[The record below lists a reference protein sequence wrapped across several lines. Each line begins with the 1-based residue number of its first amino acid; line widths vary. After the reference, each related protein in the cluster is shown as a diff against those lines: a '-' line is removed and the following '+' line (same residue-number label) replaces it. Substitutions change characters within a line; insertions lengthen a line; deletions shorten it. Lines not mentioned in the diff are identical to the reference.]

1 MPGRIADGASL
12 ASELERARGNFHN
25 VLTIVGDDEWTKPT
39 EGTRWTNEQLLF
51 HMMFGYMV
59 VQRLLILVRV
69 LSHLPDWVSRW
80 FARVLNAASRPFDAI
95 NFYGTNAAAVV
106 YNRNRMGT
114 KIIRVID
121 GLRESP
127 ICHNAVALRNGTE
140 RQNTANER
148 LGSAGFCNDHAQ
160 QLGSRTT
167 HRAPSASLRA
177 R

>member
-12 ASELERARGNFHN
+12 ASELERARGDFHS

-106 YNRNRMGT
+106 YNGCAPWSGVSRAG
-114 KIIRVID
+114 VS
-121 GLRESP
+121 RE
-127 ICHNAVALRNGTE
+127 ALRVSTMPE
-140 RQNTANER
+140 RGVGCNVLMGR
-148 LGSAGFCNDHAQ
+148 PLLGSQHAV
-160 QLGSRTT
+160 LVSSSGR
-167 HRAPSASLRA
+167 
-177 R
+177 